1 MVYCDIYI
9 TDVTLLQW
17 SHVRN
22 TMTDHLKFFSIS
34 SSSLIIAYLVD

>member
-22 TMTDHLKFFSIS
+22 AMTDHLKFVHHFLLHIHW
-34 SSSLIIAYLVD
+34 LPH